1 MGWIK
6 SKHGE
11 GIRKCSRNKYIG
23 IGCILAEAIFWIL

>member
-1 MGWIK
+1 MGGIK

-23 IGCILAEAIFWIL
+23 IGYCNVFGLNF